1 MSDYP
6 IVDDLFNRLLLDPL
20 DKCLI
25 QEIIATSK
33 RFNFSFLDIIKFI
46 GPYYKN
52 LNFYTTRLDLKIASS
67 FSYLFT
73 QMLPDSAKNFTIL
86 FKELIIE
93 VSSAGQHIA
102 YPYYPNLNNPFTITA
117 LDITSYLSNHGFSSI
132 NLKLVQFNNV
142 SIPVHLISIVANYSS
157 PMVEDIFFTLSTLRG
172 NTISLSL
179 IQFSI
184 FLLSQSQP
192 NTQFLWHED

>member
-6 IVDDLFNRLLLDPL
+6 ILDDLFNRLLLDPL

-25 QEIIATSK
+25 QEIISTSK
-33 RFNFSFLDIIKFI
+33 RFNLSFLDTIKFI

-67 FSYLFT
+67 FSHLFT

-93 VSSAGQHIA
+93 LSPAGQHIA

-142 SIPVHLISIVANYSS
+142 AIPVHLISIVANYNS

-179 IQFSI
+179 TQFSV

-192 NTQFLWHED
+192 NTQFPWHED